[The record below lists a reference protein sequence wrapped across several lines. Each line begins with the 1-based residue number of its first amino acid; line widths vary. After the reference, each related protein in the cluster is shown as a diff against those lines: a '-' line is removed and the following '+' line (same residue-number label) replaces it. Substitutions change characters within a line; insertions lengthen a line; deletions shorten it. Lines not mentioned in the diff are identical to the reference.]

1 MDSRL
6 KTAPIGHKLLGLSC
20 IKNQI
25 SGAKQMPAT
34 VIQIRKAI
42 KCLIAV
48 FFIFL
53 SGCAGN
59 VSQNYQR
66 GAEALNNSNY
76 DEAIGYFTA
85 HLTSKPDDA
94 DAHLQ
99 LGLAYLKKESLEE
112 AIEEFKKSVALKQDK
127 TAVLSTIKQGIMEK
141 VTHYSDQGKTEVAMR
156 YLTAHLA
163 VNPDDLDTHI
173 LLAKSFI
180 KIGSTRNALLSLN
193 KAVALDPKNPE
204 VIELLDYFADGFH

>member
-1 MDSRL
+1 MHEILNPKSA
-6 KTAPIGHKLLGLSC
+6 TLST
-20 IKNQI
+20 KQI
-25 SGAKQMPAT
+25 RMTK
-34 VIQIRKAI
+34 IQIKKTI
-42 KCLIAV
+42 NCTTVVLC
-48 FFIFL
+48 IFL
-53 SGCAGN
+53 ANCAAT
-59 VSQNYQR
+59 VSQNYQL

-85 HLTSKPDDA
+85 HLKSKPDDA
-94 DAHLQ
+94 DAHLK

-141 VTHYSDQGKTEVAMR
+141 VTHYSDQGKTDVAMR

-163 VNPDDLDTHI
+163 VNSDDLDTHI
-173 LLAKSFI
+173 LLAKAFI